1 MPHCGV
7 VRDKRPSKPP
17 AEPASGSRPE
27 PRRPDLQW
35 GTEAA
40 EADPTAEILD
50 DEAAFSSPAT
60 ASDEPSEYVGSW
72 RTLRVGQVYRYAKS
86 SPIVDPVLDGYP
98 NYHHATTFP
107 DSTKLMLE
115 SGINPTAM
123 VSAPGGS
130 RRPVIGLRSSP
141 WKAGQESNP
150 WHDEFDID
158 HGHIRYYG
166 DHKPATVGVPG
177 ATTGNRAL
185 LDEWRLHAATD
196 PAERARAA
204 PLLVWRSETVEGKVK
219 GYVRFCGLAVIDRLE
234 YVMQRDPV
242 SGRSFPN
249 VVLDLAV
256 LELPH
261 DILDVQFIDDRR
273 DASLA
278 PEECLRHAPESW
290 RRWVRQGRV
299 ALPRVRRRVLSSRVK
314 SAAEQLPEDPED
326 RQVLETLYRF
336 FDKRKHAFELLASHV
351 AASLL
356 QEAGGRYRHGWITR
370 AGGDGGMDFVGRLD
384 VGSAEHNTPLVVL
397 GQAKCIKP
405 STSISPD
412 EVARL
417 VARLRRGWIGVFV
430 TTGTFSR
437 QAQVEIID
445 DQYPVV
451 LVPANAL
458 VTHVRRLAAGE
469 TGGLEGLL
477 QDVADTYESQVVH
490 RRPEEIIG
498 TA

>member
-1 MPHCGV
+1 M
-7 VRDKRPSKPP
+7 RW
-17 AEPASGSRPE
+17 A
-27 PRRPDLQW
+27 L
-35 GTEAA
+35 TAA
-40 EADPTAEILD
+40 EAES
-50 DEAAFSSPAT
+50 AADVLRSS
-60 ASDEPSEYVGSW
+60 
-72 RTLRVGQVYRYAKS
+72 RILRVGEIYRYAKS
-86 SPIVDPVLDGYP
+86 SPILDPVLDGLP
-98 NYHHATTFP
+98 NYHHATTLP
-107 DSTKLMLE
+107 STTKLMLE
-115 SGINPTAM
+115 SGINPSRMLTA
-123 VSAPGGS
+123 VDGD

-166 DHKPATVGVPG
+166 DHKPTTLGIPG

-196 PAERARAA
+196 ATDRARAA
-204 PLLVWRSETVEGKVK
+204 PLLVWRSETVGGKVK
-219 GYVRFCGLAVIDRLE
+219 GHVKFCGLAVIDRLE

-242 SGRSFPN
+242 SDRSFPN
-249 VVLDLAV
+249 IVLDLAV
-256 LELPH
+256 LELRH
-261 DILDVQFIDDRR
+261 DILDPRFLDDRR
-273 DASLA
+273 DASLSA
-278 PEECLRHAPESW
+278 AESLRHAPESW

-299 ALPRVRRRVLSSRVK
+299 ALPQVRRRVLSSRVM
-314 SAAEQLPEDPED
+314 SAEDQLPADPED
-326 RQVLETLYRF
+326 RAVLEKLYRF
-336 FDKRKHAFELLASHV
+336 FDNRKHAFELLASHV

-356 QEAGGRYRHGWITR
+356 QEAGGRYRPGWITK

-384 VGSAEHNTPLVVL
+384 VGSAEHNMPLVVL

-405 STSISPD
+405 NTSIGPN

-430 TTGTFSR
+430 TTGTFTR

-451 LVPANAL
+451 LVPASAL

-469 TGGLEGLL
+469 TGGLDGLL
-477 QDVADTYESQVVH
+477 QDVADTYESKIVH